1 MRNLLLL
8 ATALRV
14 VLTDTDA
21 KHLTFDVTEEDFRN
35 YFEIPE
41 TAVVDL
47 EKISSNFAKD
57 PEFNFESVKRFMNG
71 KEQKLYKERFPEE
84 FKKTSKGTSTKEGES
99 PEELAAKKAA
109 EKEEEAKKK
118 EAEKAAKQA
127 EKEAAKKAKEEEKN
141 AALKAKE
148 EEKAKKAAEKE
159 AAKAAKQAEKDAKAA
174 SKNAPK
180 PLSRSQEIFLLY
192 KEGKD
197 FAKITEEHPDW
208 NQSHVRNALFTAK
221 NEADKVEKAVQD
233 KIKYDAWLESQS
245 ADSEKAEE
253 EEVDAK
259 PEANA

>member
-8 ATALRV
+8 AIALRV

-47 EKISSNFAKD
+47 EKMSSNFAKD

-84 FKKTSKGTSTKEGES
+84 FKKTSKGTPTKEGKS

-127 EKEAAKKAKEEEKN
+127 EKDAAK
-141 AALKAKE
+141 KAKE

-208 NQSHVRNALFTAK
+208 NKSHVRNALFAAK

-245 ADSEKAEE
+245 ADSEKAEA

>member
-47 EKISSNFAKD
+47 EKMSSNFAKD

-84 FKKTSKGTSTKEGES
+84 FKKTSKGTPTKEGES

-127 EKEAAKKAKEEEKN
+127 EKEAAKKAKEEEK
-141 AALKAKE
+141 
-148 EEKAKKAAEKE
+148 AKKAAEKE
-159 AAKAAKQAEKDAKAA
+159 AAEAAKQAEKDAKAA

-180 PLSRSQEIFLLY
+180 PLSRSQEIQVY
-192 KEGKD
+192 HSEGKT
-197 FAKITEEHPDW
+197 FKEIKEAHPDW
-208 NQSHVRNALFTAK
+208 SDAHIRNAIYHAK
-221 NEADKVEKAVQD
+221 NNPEVVTKTLEQKAA
-233 KIKYDAWLESQS
+233 YDSWLESQNNES
-245 ADSEKAEE
+245 TKNADS
-253 EEVDAK
+253 DA
-259 PEANA
+259 

>member
-41 TAVVDL
+41 TAIVDS
-47 EKISSNFAKD
+47 EKMSSNFAKD

-99 PEELAAKKAA
+99 PEKLAAEKAA
-109 EKEEEAKKK
+109 EKEEAAKKK

-127 EKEAAKKAKEEEKN
+127 EKEEAK
-141 AALKAKE
+141 KAKE

-159 AAKAAKQAEKDAKAA
+159 EAAKKKEAEKAAKTA
-174 SKNAPK
+174 SKNTPK

-245 ADSEKAEE
+245 ADSEKTKAD
-253 EEVDAK
+253 EVDAK

>member
-47 EKISSNFAKD
+47 EKMSSNFAKD

-71 KEQKLYKERFPEE
+71 KEQKLYKEKFPEE
-84 FKKTSKGTSTKEGES
+84 FKKTSKEKPGKEGES
-99 PEELAAKKAA
+99 PEKSAADESA
-109 EKEEEAKKK
+109 EKK

-127 EKEAAKKAKEEEKN
+127 EKEAAKKAKEDEKN

-245 ADSEKAEE
+245 ADSEKAEA

>member
-14 VLTDTDA
+14 VLTDADA

-41 TAVVDL
+41 TAIVDL
-47 EKISSNFAKD
+47 EKMSSNFAKD

-84 FKKTSKGTSTKEGES
+84 FKKTSKETSAKEGES
-99 PEELAAKKAA
+99 PEKLAAEKAA
-109 EKEEEAKKK
+109 EKEEAAKKK

-127 EKEAAKKAKEEEKN
+127 EKEAAKKAKEEEK
-141 AALKAKE
+141 
-148 EEKAKKAAEKE
+148 AKKAAEKE
-159 AAKAAKQAEKDAKAA
+159 EAAKKKEAEKDAKAA

-245 ADSEKAEE
+245 ADSEKAEA